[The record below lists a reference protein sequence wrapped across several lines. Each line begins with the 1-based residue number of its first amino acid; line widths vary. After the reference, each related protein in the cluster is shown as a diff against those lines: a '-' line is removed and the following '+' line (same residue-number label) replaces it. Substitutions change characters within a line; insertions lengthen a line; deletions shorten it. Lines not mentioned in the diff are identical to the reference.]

1 MNDFRDILIKE
12 LAFVSAIV
20 VVVFVG
26 CLVGFIVIRK
36 LKLEKVL
43 YILITALL
51 IVTIAIGG
59 YHIFNVSSDLKYN
72 SFETYTGKYSCPS
85 RDTLILN
92 ECNNL
97 KLYAAIS
104 LPNTSDDI
112 TIVYSRRSKI
122 AVGFYLNE

>member
-72 SFETYTGKYSCPS
+72 CPS